1 MLPED
6 DAAGY
11 CYCLPLRTRASR
23 SFLDSVTEA
32 AGCDKL
38 IGSIVLCRGFFEGV
52 IIAAEG
58 LEIVILDEK
67 LAELPLPFEVAGA
80 TFSLF
85 ATAAAVDDLVFRDAA
100 PAPFPCEVEIV
111 EGGGCIAVLLA
122 MPAG

>member
-1 MLPED
+1 MFPED
-6 DAAGY
+6 DAAAGY

-38 IGSIVLCRGFFEGV
+38 RGSIVLCRGFFEGV

-85 ATAAAVDDLVFRDAA
+85 ATAAAVDDLVFRAAA
-100 PAPFPCEVEIV
+100 PVPFPCDMEIV
-111 EGGGCIAVLLA
+111 EGTGG
-122 MPAG
+122 G